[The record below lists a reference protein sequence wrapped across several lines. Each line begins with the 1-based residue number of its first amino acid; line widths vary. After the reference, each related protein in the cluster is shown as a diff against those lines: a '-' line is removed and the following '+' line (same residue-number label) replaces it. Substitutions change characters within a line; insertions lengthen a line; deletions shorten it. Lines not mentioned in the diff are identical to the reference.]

1 MFSISLGITKTIK
14 TIKPTINPMGLFK
27 SDMTEKGSLTL
38 KRLKNKTFK
47 EVASFSLEK
56 GIGWI
61 KPNISHQ

>member
-38 KRLKNKTFK
+38 KRLKTKHLK
-47 EVASFSLEK
+47 RLLLFSPKQK
-56 GIGWI
+56 G
-61 KPNISHQ
+61 